1 MPTTPAD
8 RCKLPIAFW
17 RSVAAMGIPPAA
29 LLRQARL
36 PATLHLGEQ
45 NHIST
50 AQYFALMSALAELTG
65 DPALGIR
72 MVEATDTSAH
82 PPGSLAAFY
91 ARDYRDA
98 LMRIAR
104 FKRLCTPE
112 ILSLTEMG
120 DMVAIT
126 IDWPHAPGPEPAI
139 TVDIAFATLVE
150 LGRRGS
156 GRRIVP
162 RGVELTRPGPVTP
175 AHAAYFDGPIRTG
188 AARDR
193 LILDRADLD
202 RPFPGHNPELLAL
215 LTPALAAALGE
226 LDAHASIADQV
237 RMVLRRSLPS
247 GRPDIGDVAR
257 QMGLSERTLQRRITG
272 EGTSFRALL
281 DDARADMGRTLLA
294 DPANG
299 IDEVACLLGYQDTS
313 SFYRA
318 FREWEGVTPAR
329 WRERHAAPRL
339 H

>member
-1 MPTTPAD
+1 MGATPAD
-8 RCKLPIAFW
+8 RCKLPTALW
-17 RSVAAMGIPPAA
+17 RSVEAMGIPPAA

-45 NHIST
+45 GHVTT
-50 AQYFALMSALAELTG
+50 AQYFALMRALEDLTG

-72 MVEATDTSAH
+72 MVEAADTAAH
-82 PPGSLAAFY
+82 PPSSLAAFY
-91 ARDYRDA
+91 ARDYRDGLA
-98 LMRIAR
+98 RLAR

-112 ILSLTEMG
+112 ILTLTETG
-120 DMVAIT
+120 DDAVVAIG
-126 IDWPHAPGPEPAI
+126 WPHAGGPEPSI

-156 GRRIVP
+156 GQRIVP
-162 RGVELTRPGPVTP
+162 RRIELTRVGPPESV
-175 AHAAYFDGPIRTG
+175 HAAYFGCPIRFG
-188 AARDR
+188 ATRD
-193 LILDRADLD
+193 LLVLDRADLD
-202 RPFPGHNPELLAL
+202 RPFPGHNPELLTM
-215 LTPALAAALGE
+215 LTPALSAALGE
-226 LDAHASIADQV
+226 LDAHATIADQV
-237 RMVLRRSLPS
+237 RIVLRRSLPS

-257 QMGLSERTLQRRITG
+257 QMGLAERTLQRRITAAG
-272 EGTSFRALL
+272 SSFRALL
-281 DDARADMGRTLLA
+281 DDARQDMGRALLA

-329 WRERHAAPRL
+329 WREQHAPRL